1 MKEKMYIVI
10 PAYNESE
17 TIKSVIEEWY
27 PLTEKYGEG
36 SRMAIVNDGSKDNTL
51 EIALKL
57 AEKYPRLTVLDK
69 PNGGHGSA
77 VIYGYKYA
85 LDKGADYVFQTDSDG
100 QTRPE
105 EFEQFWINREKY
117 DMVIGERSGRQDG
130 FSRVFVTKTL
140 RLVLRVIFGVWVK
153 DANTPYRLM
162 KADSLRSCLDLFD
175 DDYNLPNVIISVAMK
190 KSNKPVLFRHI
201 TFRPRQGGKNSINMK
216 KIIKIGMQALKDF
229 KAINK
234 KLK

>member
-162 KADSLRSCLDLFD
+162 KADALRSCLDLFD

-190 KSNKPVLFRHI
+190 KQNKPVLFRHI